1 MVSESNNVRN
11 HGVLASIVAAAAFVT
26 LAAAVEESMAGGGGG
41 RSGVSAECSKDTCNV
56 EMTGLTFTPD
66 TLKVRPGSTVVWT
79 NTDKVAHTVTGGL
92 ASSAE
97 SAKQLF
103 GASSLLTAGE
113 SWQRNFDVAGTFDYF
128 CAVHPRMTAQVVVAG
143 EPVHE
148 GSELAPMIIAAAG
161 ISGALGFVATLHQKR
176 KRR

>member
-11 HGVLASIVAAAAFVT
+11 HGVLASMVAAAAFVA

-41 RSGVSAECSKDTCNV
+41 RSGVSAECSEDTCNV

-66 TLKVRPGSTVVWT
+66 TLNVRPGSTVVWT
-79 NTDKVAHTVTGGL
+79 NMDNVAHTVTGGG
-92 ASSAE
+92 SSNADT
-97 SAKQLF
+97 AKQVF

-113 SWQRNFDVAGTFDYF
+113 VWERKFDVAGTFDYF

-148 GSELAPMIIAAAG
+148 GSELAPMILAAAG
-161 ISGALGFVATLHQKR
+161 ISGALGLVATLHQKR